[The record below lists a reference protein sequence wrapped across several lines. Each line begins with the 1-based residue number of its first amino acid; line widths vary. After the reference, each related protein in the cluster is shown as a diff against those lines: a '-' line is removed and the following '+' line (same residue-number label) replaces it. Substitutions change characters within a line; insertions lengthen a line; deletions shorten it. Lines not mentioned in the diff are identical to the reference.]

1 MVDHRGGVLSR
12 SLFRALAVWVLIVL
26 AETAHGVLRQVFV
39 VPLTGD
45 LPARQVGVLVGSAI
59 LFAIAWACARW
70 IGARSTA
77 ALLGIGL
84 LWVVL
89 IVGFEIALGMALG
102 YSRARMLSDY
112 DLTEGGFMGFGLLF
126 MLFAPLLAAR
136 VRGIT
141 EKGV

>member
-1 MVDHRGGVLSR
+1 MVDHRSGVLSR
-12 SLFRALAVWVLIVL
+12 PLFRALAVWVLIVL
-26 AETAHGVLRQVFV
+26 AETVHGVLRQVFV

-70 IGARSTA
+70 VGARSTA

-102 YSRARMLSDY
+102 YTRARMLSDY

-136 VRGIT
+136 ARGIT